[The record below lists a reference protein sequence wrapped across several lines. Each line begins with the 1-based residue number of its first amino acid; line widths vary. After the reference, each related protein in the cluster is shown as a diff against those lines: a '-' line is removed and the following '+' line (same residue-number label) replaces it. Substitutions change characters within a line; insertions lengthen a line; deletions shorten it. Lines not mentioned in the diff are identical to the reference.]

1 MPESVGTPLL
11 WAGFTLFV
19 LLLLSLDL
27 LVFHRKE
34 REMGA
39 REAMAWSAGWVS
51 LALLFN
57 LLVYFWFGRVR
68 ALEFFTGYLIE
79 LSLSVD
85 NLFVFILIFQSFHV
99 PPAYQHRV
107 LFWGIVGAQAMRAV
121 FILAGAALIAAFH
134 WILYLFG
141 VFLIYTGI
149 KILLHR
155 GSEVKPEKNPVL
167 RLFGRVVPTLPQFY
181 GSRFLVR
188 MNGKRYATALLPV
201 LVVVEATDL
210 VFAVDSIPAIF
221 GVTKDPFLVYTSNI
235 FAILGLRSLY
245 FLLARMMDRF
255 HYLRVGLGLVLS
267 FVGAKMI
274 AAAWVEIPIQLSLAV
289 IVTLLGGSVAASLL
303 RPPGKAVPRAKR
315 PPETAG
321 GKSAG
326 GP

>member
-303 RPPGKAVPRAKR
+303 RPPGKAVPGAKR